1 MKQNFF
7 DHLDGGWED
16 LIADTY
22 RESNIDVNFNL
33 EEITPL
39 YSYKLLNEYNDLNVI
54 SKDDKIGSIRSISL
68 ISLNEV
74 TIEDNDYGYD
84 DLNLSVITKMSNIMV
99 NEIPLK
105 NIILSDTQ
113 LDKNKDILV
122 LTNDKMIEDIDLAAR
137 SDLAKFLNGIQT
149 YDNFVNQQI
158 SFSLYSTDSDDI
170 MMMFPYL
177 DFVKR
182 VEFKEDIV
190 KFTNKIYDH
199 E

>member
-39 YSYKLLNEYNDLNVI
+39 YYYKLLNEYNDLNVI
-54 SKDDKIGSIRSISL
+54 SKDVKIGSIRSISL

-84 DLNLSVITKMSNIMV
+84 DLNISVITKMSNIMV

>member
-1 MKQNFF
+1 MNRNKNFF
-7 DHLDGGWED
+7 DGLEQDWSETLTD
-16 LIADTY
+16 IYTK
-22 RESNIDVNFNL
+22 SNIDVNFNL

-54 SKDDKIGSIRSISL
+54 SKDVKIGSIRTISL

-84 DLNLSVITKMSNIMV
+84 DLNISVITKMSNIMV

-122 LTNDKMIEDIDLAAR
+122 LTNDKMVNDIDLAKSINR
-137 SDLAKFLNGIQT
+137 IQT
-149 YDNFVNQQI
+149 NDNFDSQQI

-190 KFTNKIYDH
+190 KFTNKIYDQK
-199 E
+199 